1 MSYLIIILVLAGML
15 AAGDRI
21 IRWIDS
27 FLARHV
33 LKYNGTEEEEEEEEK
48 HE

>member
-1 MSYLIIILVLAGML
+1 MSYLIIILVLAAML
-15 AAGDRI
+15 AAGDRV

-33 LKYNGTEEEEEEEEK
+33 LKYDGIEEEEEEEK
-48 HE
+48 HG

>member
-1 MSYLIIILVLAGML
+1 MSYLIIILVLTAML
-15 AAGDRI
+15 AAGDRV

-33 LKYNGTEEEEEEEEK
+33 LKYDGTEEEEEEEK